1 MRTHIKSS
9 DDYQSEIWKI
19 PLRADEEKK
28 IVQFTLKKCTCTCF
42 LKFMSAMRY

>member
-9 DDYQSEIWKI
+9 DDYQSEIRKI

-28 IVQFTLKKCTCTCF
+28 LCN
-42 LKFMSAMRY
+42 LL